1 MVAIT
6 FVSGST
12 LLGFGLAR
20 FGFLDNVLSAS
31 LLKGF
36 IAGVGIVMIITS
48 LIIVLGLEKLMKQIS
63 DDPNE
68 MDIHSPFD
76 KVRFLIQYIGQRNQQ
91 SLNIGLVGF
100 SLYLPFGCLRARCK
114 AERQTLQVRSIYT

>member
-1 MVAIT
+1 
-6 FVSGST
+6 
-12 LLGFGLAR
+12 
-20 FGFLDNVLSAS
+20 
-31 LLKGF
+31 
-36 IAGVGIVMIITS
+36 
-48 LIIVLGLEKLMKQIS
+48 MKQIS

-100 SLYLPFGCLRARCK
+100 SLYLPFGCLRSA
-114 AERQTLQVRSIYT
+114 LQSRTADFTSTQYLYLR